1 MRDKCSFGEIQNLL
15 VYRNLLADKLVST
28 MQQVLNSNG
37 EDKLL
42 YEVYAGLIEEAEKHG
57 LQGDLWKSYLVYL
70 ISRDENVFS
79 TTVEK
84 RNGQIGTGLRRAV
97 MHDLA
102 IIRRLL
108 QLNNAEMRDS
118 VLVGDFTPT
127 EAVEKDQNGAA
138 LLELFAVQAD
148 QEYSLDQMVDKLI
161 AYYLQHGCGSVAG
174 YAAFRWDDATGLVG
188 IKDRDRIKLDDLVGY
203 EKQKQV
209 LVRNTEAFL
218 ANKPANNVLLV
229 GARGTG
235 KSSSVKA
242 LVNCYWKEGLRLVE
256 VQRHQFQS
264 LHKIISELRGRSQ
277 RFIVFL
283 DDLSFEESETE
294 YKFLKSVIEGSLES
308 RPDNVL
314 LYATSNRRHLI
325 RESWSDRADAQDVH
339 SADSVHEKISLS
351 DRFGITLTY
360 QAPDQKDYLHIVETL
375 AKQHSINLPA
385 AELKQ
390 QALRWELSHS
400 GRSGRVAQ
408 QFVKHIIGSNL
419 S

>member
-1 MRDKCSFGEIQNLL
+1 MQDNCSSVQIHNLL
-15 VYRNLLADKLVST
+15 VYRNLLTNKLINS
-28 MQQVLNSNG
+28 MQHVLDG
-37 EDKLL
+37 KDDEELI
-42 YEVYAGLIEEAEKHG
+42 YELYAGLISEAEKIG
-57 LQGDLWKSYLVYL
+57 LQGNLWQSYIVYL

-84 RNGQIGTGLRRAV
+84 NRGRIGTGLRRAV
-97 MHDLA
+97 IHDLA
-102 IIRRLL
+102 LLRQFLQFDSAVLRNSSLIR
-108 QLNNAEMRDS
+108 
-118 VLVGDFTPT
+118 GFIPT
-127 EAVEKDQNGAA
+127 ETDEYQSCAA
-138 LLELFAVQAD
+138 LMDLFNIQAIAENSLEEVA
-148 QEYSLDQMVDKLI
+148 DKLI
-161 AYYLQHGCGSVAG
+161 AYYLQHGCGKVAG
-174 YAAFRWDDATGLVG
+174 YAAFRWDDKTGLIG
-188 IKDRDRIKLDDLVGY
+188 IKDRDRISLDELVGY
-203 EKQKQV
+203 ERQKKV
-209 LVRNTEAFL
+209 LMKNTEAFL

-242 LVNCYWKEGLRLVE
+242 LANCYFKEGLRLVE

-264 LHKIISELRGRSQ
+264 LHKIISELRDRSQ

-325 RESWSDRADAQDVH
+325 RESWSDRADAEDIH

-360 QAPDQKDYLHIVETL
+360 PAPDQKDYLHIVETL
-375 AKQHSINLPA
+375 AKQHAIALPVD
-385 AELKQ
+385 ELKK

>member
-1 MRDKCSFGEIQNLL
+1 MMQDNCSSSEIQNLL
-15 VYRNLLADKLVST
+15 VYRNLLTNKLVGS
-28 MQQVLNSNG
+28 MQLVLNTNG
-37 EDKLL
+37 EERLL

-57 LQGDLWKSYLVYL
+57 LRGNLWQSYIVYL
-70 ISRDENVFS
+70 ISRDENSFS

-84 RNGQIGTGLRRAV
+84 TRGQIGTGLRRAV
-97 MHDLA
+97 IHDLM
-102 IIRRLL
+102 LL
-108 QLNNAEMRDS
+108 RQFLQFDSAVLRDS
-118 VLVGDFTPT
+118 VLIREFNPT
-127 EAVEKDQNGAA
+127 EAQEGQDGDE
-138 LLELFAVQAD
+138 LLELLTLQD
-148 QEYSLDQMVDKLI
+148 TSEHSLERTVDKLI
-161 AYYLQHGCGSVAG
+161 AYYLQHGCGKVAG
-174 YAAFRWDDATGLVG
+174 YAAFRWDEVAGLVG
-188 IKDRDRIKLDDLVGY
+188 IKDRDRINLDDLVGY

-209 LVRNTEAFL
+209 LMKNTEAFL

-242 LVNCYWKEGLRLVE
+242 LVNYYGKEGLRLVE

-264 LHKIISELRGRSQ
+264 LHKIINELRGRSQ

-325 RESWSDRADAQDVH
+325 RESWSDRADAEDVH

-375 AKQHSINLPA
+375 ARQHAITLPA
-385 AELKQ
+385 AELKK